1 MMNAALQAAKLNKTF
16 VTGDSRT
23 DAVKD
28 ATLSFR
34 QGEIVA
40 LTGPSGCGKTT
51 LLNMLGLIL
60 QPTSGAIVIGDT
72 DAAALTDKRRAE
84 YRNRV
89 FGYVVQDFA
98 LVEEYTA
105 LENIEIPLIYARR
118 RLLAAQRRQKILA
131 ALRQVGLENKLK
143 ARVQNLSGGQRQR
156 VAIARA
162 IVNEPNIIIADEP
175 TGSLDSANSQD
186 VFHLLKT
193 LAQNGKTVIVATH
206 NLQLAQQCD
215 REIRMLDGEI
225 VAQ

>member
-1 MMNAALQAAKLNKTF
+1 MMIAALQAAGLNKTF
-16 VTGDSRT
+16 MTEGSRT
-23 DAVKD
+23 DAVKG
-28 ATLSFR
+28 ATLSFC
-34 QGEIVA
+34 QGEMVA

-60 QPTSGAIVIGDT
+60 RPTTGTIVIGDT
-72 DAAALTDKRRAE
+72 DAAVLSDKQRAE

-98 LVEEYTA
+98 LVEEYTT

-118 RLLAAQRRQKILA
+118 RIPSAQRRQKILA
-131 ALRQVGLENKLK
+131 ALRQVDLEDKLK
-143 ARVQNLSGGQRQR
+143 ARVQNMSGGQRQR

-162 IVNEPNIIIADEP
+162 IVNEPSIIIADEP

-186 VFHLLKT
+186 VFHLLRT

-206 NLQLAQQCD
+206 NLPLAQQCD
-215 REIRMLDGEI
+215 REIKMLDGEI
-225 VAQ
+225 VVS